1 LVCSNASSVITT
13 IILPSN
19 AKGLPNVKAI
29 EDVARKGFDNINMQ
43 KGHNV
48 DYPNHDYQR

>member
-1 LVCSNASSVITT
+1 MVCPNASFVTT

-19 AKGLPNVKAI
+19 AKSVPNVKEI
-29 EDVARKGFDNINMQ
+29 EDVARKGFDNIKMQ

-48 DYPNHDYQR
+48 DYPNRGYQR